1 MFPPIIPPSPPGNS
15 LKVDGIARLENALT
29 FAAPAG
35 GALRLKIG
43 DVVKADVLTLMADG
57 SVSLRIT
64 RETGESAVVSAR
76 SHVPLDQGESVLL
89 KVTGG
94 EREITLRF
102 LGTADEEGG
111 GQGRSPGVSMTWRGA
126 ASALAAARIPASD
139 ARLVQQ
145 LFRAFPESVK
155 ASIPDPRFALLEKGA
170 AMEGLSG
177 QSLKE
182 AVEGSGVLL
191 ETRLKNGPEGLAAGA
206 DRKEALLRVGDA
218 MRQIGGSSAVRDA
231 GISPGE
237 AAVKADGMVS
247 TIESYQVSSSVHNV
261 LHAPLFLEW
270 DELRDGEILFRKK
283 DRGRGESY
291 TCELN
296 LDLEPLGRMSVS
308 VTMFDGAFLVSLSPE
323 DEGTRSLVASRSEE
337 VERRFR
343 EAGLPLRAIAVQRKR
358 AVSFGVL
365 SPDGVDLEV

>member
-155 ASIPDPRFALLEKGA
+155 ASIPGFALLEKGA

-177 QSLKE
+177 RSLKE

>member
-15 LKVDGIARLENALT
+15 LKVDGVARLENALT
-29 FAAPAG
+29 FAAPSG

-102 LGTADEEGG
+102 LGVAEEGDG
-111 GQGRSPGVSMTWRGA
+111 GQGRPPGVTMTWRGA
-126 ASALAAARIPASD
+126 ASALAATRIPAAD
-139 ARLVQQ
+139 ARQMQQ

-155 ASIPDPRFALLEKGA
+155 ASIPGFALLEKGA

-177 QSLKE
+177 QSLKG

-191 ETRLKNGPEGLAAGA
+191 ETKLKSGPEGLAGGA
-206 DRKEALLRVGDA
+206 DRKDALLRVGEA
-218 MRQIGGSSAVRDA
+218 MRQLGGSSAVRDA
-231 GISPGE
+231 GLSPGE
-237 AAVKADGMVS
+237 AAVKADGMLS

-270 DELRDGEILFRKK
+270 EELRDGEILFRKK

-308 VTMFDGAFLVSLSPE
+308 VTMYDGSFFVSLSPE

-337 VERRFR
+337 VESRFR
-343 EAGLPLRAIAVQRKR
+343 EAGLPLRAVAVQRKR
-358 AVSFGVL
+358 NVSFGVL